1 MGKRRKRKGKIE
13 VIRENEKE
21 RFLCQGKN
29 RRGGGRKCSKCVKR
43 EGGRTR
49 LRQMQQKKERKN
61 MCYVGNG
68 GNEKENK
75 EEESLVKGGKIGRG
89 RKFW

>member
-1 MGKRRKRKGKIE
+1 
-13 VIRENEKE
+13 
-21 RFLCQGKN
+21 
-29 RRGGGRKCSKCVKR
+29 
-43 EGGRTR
+43 
-49 LRQMQQKKERKN
+49 MQQKKERKN